1 MIKGTTSSG
10 FDFEVNEKVVTGD
23 YRFTRTLARMKKAGP
38 GEAIV
43 LGDTAISML
52 LDDDQQ
58 EKLFEHLEEKSPDH
72 LASNGAVTREFTEI
86 IQIAAEKSE
95 EIKNS

>member
-1 MIKGTTSSG
+1 MIKGTTNSG

-23 YRFTRTLARMKKAGP
+23 YRFTRAVARMKMASP

-43 LGDTAISML
+43 LGDAAISML

-58 EKLFEHLEEKSPDH
+58 EKLFEHLEKKSPDH
-72 LASNGAVTREFTEI
+72 LASNEAVVREFTEI
-86 IQIAAEKSE
+86 IQIAAEKSK